1 MEEKVLETEA
11 VTEKETAEEKINA
24 KEPEKTAEAK
34 ATAEKG
40 SAKKGMDKKW
50 GLLIG
55 AVAAVCV
62 GFFLLLAI
70 IITIIV
76 WPKKVNLNDY
86 VTVEYEGY
94 NTLGEAKV
102 KIDEAAFLEKY
113 GDKIKFSKK
122 VKEYGINTDN
132 LYGYTPA
139 EIFLDYV
146 SVDLSQKTNLSNGQ
160 EITLTWNNTYLE
172 FDEVFNYGIKYKEE
186 TFVVEGL
193 KEVELFDPF
202 ENIEVS
208 FVGTEPE
215 GRVEIHQKDTSGMY
229 AELGYVT
236 YENGIYSNGD
246 VVKVY
251 LTAWDDPVT
260 YCAENYGVCP
270 TATEKEYVVEGL
282 FYPVKTIAEIPEES
296 MNALIAQGQD
306 VFNSYTASDWYGLHV
321 VDNVTYYGS
330 CLLTPKPGVESDIS
344 SKLYLIYK
352 VHATF
357 ANESLLDD
365 SIYTTEK
372 EFYFVVEYNA
382 PKVNE
387 YGEYEINVMEYKI
400 AKDTIAVEIYDD
412 FFPSGK
418 VTAYTFGY
426 ENMDMMY
433 KLLIQEN
440 IDVCNYET
448 LFVAN

>member
-1 MEEKVLETEA
+1 MEEKVL
-11 VTEKETAEEKINA
+11 VTEEVTENKSAEEKTDA
-24 KEPEKTAEAK
+24 KAPEKTTEAK
-34 ATAEKG
+34 STAEKG
-40 SAKKGMDKKW
+40 STKKGMDKKW

-62 GFFLLLAI
+62 GFFLLLTI

-86 VTVEYEGY
+86 VIVEYEGY

-102 KIDEAAFLEKY
+102 KIDEAAFIEKY

-146 SVDLSQKTNLSNGQ
+146 SADLSQKTNLSNGQ

-193 KEVELFDPF
+193 KEVEMFDPF

-215 GRVEIHQKDTSGMY
+215 GKVEIHQKDTSGMY

-251 LTAWDDPVT
+251 LTAWNDPVT

-306 VFNSYTASDWYGLHV
+306 VFNSYTALYWQDQHM
-321 VDNVTYYGS
+321 VDSFLYQGS
-330 CLLTPKPGVESDIS
+330 YLLTPKPGVDEDAES
-344 SKLYLIYK
+344 LIYMVYK
-352 VHATF
+352 VNARFINNSYKGNTF
-357 ANESLLDD
+357 
-365 SIYTTEK
+365 TTEK
-372 EFYFVVEYNA
+372 EFYYVVQFKA
-382 PKVNE
+382 PVINDQNE
-387 YGEYEINVMEYKI
+387 CVVDLMEYEIPYDKI
-400 AKDTIAVEIYDD
+400 EIIVEDD
-412 FFPSGK
+412 FNYSK
-418 VTAYTFGY
+418 TVTYTTVGY
-426 ENMDMMY
+426 EDLNM
-433 KLLIQEN
+433 LFNGFIQARSESYN
-440 IDVCNYET
+440 CESVFNT
-448 LFVAN
+448 N